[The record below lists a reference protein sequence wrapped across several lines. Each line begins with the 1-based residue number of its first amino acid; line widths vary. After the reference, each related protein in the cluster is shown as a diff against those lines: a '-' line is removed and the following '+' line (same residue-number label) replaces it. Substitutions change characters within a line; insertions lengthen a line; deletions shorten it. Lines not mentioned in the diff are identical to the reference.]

1 MPNHKPIKERLQR
14 MVMDGLDISTIQD
27 DSEKAEL
34 AKEFLATRRFYAKA
48 AIIIVSLICIT
59 LTLGFMIFGYQV
71 KSEVISSCQAAC
83 QTTNS
88 IMKEATAHECICI
101 EQQGE
106 R

>member
-1 MPNHKPIKERLQR
+1 MSNHMPIGDRVRR

-27 DSEKAEL
+27 DGQKAEL
-34 AKEFLATRRFYAKA
+34 AKEYLATRRFYAKA

-59 LTLGFMIFGYQV
+59 LVLAFVIFGYQV
-71 KSEVISSCQAAC
+71 KSEVISSCQTAC

-88 IMKEATAHECICI
+88 IMKEANAHECICI
-101 EQQGE
+101 ERQAE